1 MTLSHRAAVRRT
13 ASSHPTISPA
23 HATQNCRTVF
33 RTRHGNTAT
42 LIAIL
47 TAMLTITGLNALPAF
62 ASDDIFAANDVTGTF
77 VGLDSVSGKLTVVNA
92 TRAQQRMIPASTFKI
107 ANSLIALEAGIVR
120 DDTEILPYGGKPDVR
135 KRWARDMS
143 LAEAI
148 AVSNVP
154 IYQKLAQR
162 IGLKTYATWLAKLG
176 YGNQRVGDRVDM
188 FWLSG
193 PLAISAVE
201 QARFLVRLAEGRLPM
216 SARSQ
221 KIVRRIL
228 RVDACAHGD
237 KSVQVFAKTG
247 WTIAPDPDIGWW
259 VGWVERAPKQIF
271 AFALNIDIRN
281 RTDAAKRV
289 RVGCQFLTSLGA
301 LHRS

>member
-1 MTLSHRAAVRRT
+1 MTLIHRATARRT
-13 ASSHPTISPA
+13 VSSHSKISQA

-42 LIAIL
+42 LIAVL
-47 TAMLTITGLNALPAF
+47 TVMLTITGLNALPAF
-62 ASDDIFAANDVTGTF
+62 ASDDIFDANGVTGTF
-77 VGLDSVSGKLTVVNA
+77 VGLDGASGKLTVVNA

-107 ANSLIALEAGIVR
+107 ANSLVALEAGIVR
-120 DDTEILPYGGKPDVR
+120 DDTEILPYGGKPDVP

-154 IYQKLAQR
+154 IYQNLARR

-176 YGNQRVGDRVDM
+176 YGNQRVGDRVDV

-193 PLAISAVE
+193 PLEISAIE
-201 QARFLVRLAEGRLPM
+201 QTRFLIRLAEGRLPM

-221 KIVRRIL
+221 TIVRRIL
-228 RVDACAHGD
+228 RVDACAHD
-237 KSVQVFAKTG
+237 QSFAKIFAKTG
-247 WTIAPDPDIGWW
+247 WTIAPDPDVGWW

-281 RTDAAKRV
+281 RADAAKRV
-289 RVGCQFLTSLGA
+289 RVGCQFLTKLGV
-301 LHRS
+301 LRKG